1 MSKKR
6 DVSLKWQDLEKRA
19 GNDVFLS
26 WSWIGNWLEIIS
38 GNVFLVEAVVNEQV
52 VGLGFF
58 VEKTRKIFGLFTI
71 KQWHLHRAGNE
82 KQDQIWIEHND
93 FLLDANISDSVRE
106 EMVRSIC
113 NFDPLVQE
121 IIIGL
126 STSDVLLSCAK
137 SFRSKSLQL
146 RPLIDALAYR
156 VDTKETYVDEVLS
169 KNTRSQVI
177 RSEKLLNR
185 LGNLD
190 FYVVTGTKEVQK
202 SLESIAK
209 LHIDR
214 WDKTNEGSGFTNPS
228 FKKFHH
234 LITSDKGNGIAEV
247 SILSLNQKPIGYLLN
262 YIYKNKVYFYLSALT
277 TFEENKIKVGM
288 TLHTKAIQ
296 HYIDIGI
303 YSYDFLGGDARYKKS
318 LSNKKY
324 LLSLGCFQR
333 NNFLLIL
340 ENEFKDYK
348 AKLKGVLF

>member
-58 VEKTRKIFGLFTI
+58 VEKTRKVFGLFTI

-234 LITSDKGNGIAEV
+234 LITSDKSSAFF
-247 SILSLNQKPIGYLLN
+247 QLLLP
-262 YIYKNKVYFYLSALT
+262 K
-277 TFEENKIKVGM
+277 
-288 TLHTKAIQ
+288 
-296 HYIDIGI
+296 
-303 YSYDFLGGDARYKKS
+303 
-318 LSNKKY
+318 
-324 LLSLGCFQR
+324 
-333 NNFLLIL
+333 
-340 ENEFKDYK
+340 
-348 AKLKGVLF
+348 